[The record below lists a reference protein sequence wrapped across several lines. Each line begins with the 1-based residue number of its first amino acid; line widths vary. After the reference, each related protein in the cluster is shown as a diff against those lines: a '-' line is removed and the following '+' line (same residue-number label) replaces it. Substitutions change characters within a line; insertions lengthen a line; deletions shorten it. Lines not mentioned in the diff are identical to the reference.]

1 MDGAVL
7 RCRKA
12 SLRSGSVGA
21 LLYHAARELRAHGH
35 ANGATAMA
43 ARAAAWYKNQL
54 ESGKPTTALPESYA
68 TSLLE
73 AGACTDAVRISKD
86 LWREAPDRPGAQGNY
101 GFTLATCGGPRA
113 DAQKI
118 AAGLA
123 GMERPLLHGV
133 NHYQRARVLAALGDR
148 DGAIRA
154 LEAAYA
160 RGYAWFGTSMH
171 LERAFASLCD
181 YAPFVELTKPKG

>member
-1 MDGAVL
+1 
-7 RCRKA
+7 
-12 SLRSGSVGA
+12 VGA

-118 AAGLA
+118 AAALA
-123 GMERPLLHGV
+123 TLDRPFLRGEH
-133 NHYQRARVLAALGDR
+133 HYQRARILAVLGDR
-148 DGAIRA
+148 EGAMRA
-154 LEAAYA
+154 VEAAFA
-160 RGYAWFGTSMH
+160 QGQAWSGTMMH
-171 LERAFASLCD
+171 LEGAFASLRN
-181 YAPFVELTKPKG
+181 YPPFVELMKPKG